1 MEQAVTMIADADLEV
16 VIRQVSGPGLF
27 GADEGVVHR
36 GYEVS
41 DGVWVASH
49 PVMHT
54 ALERLNQPHGAYRR
68 HATPEDRARF
78 GFRDES
84 AVDQVAAVIAA
95 NVGWLRDGAR
105 GARRLAAAVV
115 GAVTP

>member
-1 MEQAVTMIADADLEV
+1 MEQAVMIADGELNV
-16 VIRQVSGPGLF
+16 VIRQVTGHGLF
-27 GADEGVVHR
+27 GADDGVVR
-36 GYEVS
+36 TGYEVS

-49 PVMHT
+49 VIMHE
-54 ALERLNQPHGAYRR
+54 ALERLGQPHGAYRR

-95 NVGWLRDGAR
+95 NVAWLRDGAR
-105 GARRLAAAVV
+105 GARRMAAAVV